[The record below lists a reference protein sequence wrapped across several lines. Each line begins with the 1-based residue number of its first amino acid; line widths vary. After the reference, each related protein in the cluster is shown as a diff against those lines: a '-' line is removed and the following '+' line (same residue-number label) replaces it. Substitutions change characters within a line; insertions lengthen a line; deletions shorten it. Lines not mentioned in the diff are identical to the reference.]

1 MVYRSFFPVW
11 IWIWISL
18 WQEKEA
24 FPISDFG
31 LKPSK
36 HPTEFFCKTLTA
48 SDTSTHG
55 GFSVPR
61 RAAEKLF
68 PPLVWLQHQLIA
80 NHAFLVLD
88 KIRCLNFHFIDSSY
102 FSLQDYT
109 IQPPT
114 QELVVRDLHDNTWT
128 FRHIYRGEYA
138 FCYWNLLWN
147 RNERFCCWLYLQF
160 FIRSTKETPSHNRVE
175 FVRRL
180 KKTQSWWFCSF
191 HQVTAALLA
200 TISIPS

>member
-18 WQEKEA
+18 CQEKEA

-80 NHAFLVLD
+80 NNVLLVLA
-88 KIRCLNFHFIDSSY
+88 KIRYLNCLFIDSSY
-102 FSLQDYT
+102 FHFR
-109 IQPPT
+109 IT
-114 QELVVRDLHDNTWT
+114 QFNPQLK
-128 FRHIYRGEYA
+128 
-138 FCYWNLLWN
+138 NLLF
-147 RNERFCCWLYLQF
+147 EICMIIPGHLDISTGVSMLLLLKSIYL
-160 FIRSTKETPSHNRVE
+160 
-175 FVRRL
+175 
-180 KKTQSWWFCSF
+180 
-191 HQVTAALLA
+191 LLC
-200 TISIPS
+200 